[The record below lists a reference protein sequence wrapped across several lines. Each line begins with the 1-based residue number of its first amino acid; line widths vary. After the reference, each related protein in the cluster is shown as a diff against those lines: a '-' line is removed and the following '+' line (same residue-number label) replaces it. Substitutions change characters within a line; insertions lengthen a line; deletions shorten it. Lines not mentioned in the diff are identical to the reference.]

1 MDKRR
6 IEFIIVAVLILVFI
20 ILLANTFFRS
30 KKPEVLIAPQPVQP
44 VTEKAEPIA
53 PKLKDAQGRL
63 EKKGLIWGR
72 DPFRLARTKNL
83 SSNRDLAL
91 NGIIWD
97 EGDPYAIINGKVV
110 ISGDYINGNMVVYI
124 GKNSVILDS
133 GTEQFELKVWE

>member
-6 IEFIIVAVLILVFI
+6 IELIIVAVLILVFI
-20 ILLANTFFRS
+20 ILSANTFSRF
-30 KKPEVLIAPQPVQP
+30 KKPELLIAPQPVQS
-44 VTEKAEPIA
+44 VTKKAESIA
-53 PKLKDAQGRL
+53 SKLKDAQGRPGKRDL
-63 EKKGLIWGR
+63 TWGR
-72 DPFRLARTKNL
+72 DPFRLARTKDL
-83 SSNRDLAL
+83 SSSHDLAL

-97 EGDPYAIINGKVV
+97 EDNPYAIINGEVV